1 MAGWIM
7 RMACLGAVLVLVSCG
22 SDSKDSQPDVKGGDA
37 LISPA
42 DSGRSDGSPDTAIQA
57 PKVECTSNEECF
69 AENHICNCFGKCVP
83 AGFKECEA
91 DKNCGG
97 KAYCD
102 PCVNMC
108 YDKGALCDPCNSEN
122 FCNPLTGECMP
133 VGNQCEVEGTHC
145 LDYVSGG
152 SYCGRS
158 CLSNAGC
165 PPGYTCQ
172 DLTAFGMDY
181 MQCVP
186 DSGRCDTLGNCEEDF
201 DCEFGFICNTQHQ
214 CVKGCE
220 EDNECPNDM
229 VCSGFRWSEACDP
242 VNNPCPEGQE
252 CNEGR
257 CMIPGG
263 CIDAYDCPV
272 PETFCNPQTNMCE
285 DGCLQDVDCKQAV
298 KECENGTCVDKACT
312 ANYWC
317 SFGLVCDLEA
327 GDCVEPPE
335 PFCEPGCEEDA
346 ECGPE
351 GSMCLELQDEDGN
364 SQGKF
369 CFPTC
374 YTDPDNLCPQGYQC
388 TEVTDQDGAVQG
400 TVCAR
405 TCYKDPVGFY

>member
-7 RMACLGAVLVLVSCG
+7 RIACLGAVLMVAACG
-22 SDSKDSQPDVKGGDA
+22 SDSKNSGPDVKGGDA
-37 LISPA
+37 VSNPA
-42 DSGRSDGSPDTAIQA
+42 DLVRSDGTPDTAPQA
-57 PKVECTSNEECF
+57 PKIECTSDEECF

-108 YDKGALCDPCNSEN
+108 YDKGVLCDPCNSEN
-122 FCNPLTGECMP
+122 YCNPLTGECMP

-172 DLTAFGMDY
+172 DLIAFGMDY

-201 DCEFGFICNTQHQ
+201 DCEFGFICNPQHQ

-229 VCSGFRWSEACDP
+229 VCSGFRCSEACDP

-272 PETFCNPQTNMCE
+272 PETFCNPLTNMCE

-298 KECENGTCVDKACT
+298 KECDNGTCVDKACT

>member
-1 MAGWIM
+1 MAASFLRI
-7 RMACLGAVLVLVSCG
+7 ACLCGILVAVACSSGDKGSGADTS
-22 SDSKDSQPDVKGGDA
+22 GGDA
-37 LISPA
+37 VLL
-42 DSGRSDGSPDTAIQA
+42 SGDLLGIDGSRELA
-57 PKVECTSNEECF
+57 PQGPQVECTSNEECL
-69 AENHICNCFGKCVP
+69 AANHICNCFGKCVE

-102 PCVNMC
+102 PCVKMC
-108 YDKGALCDPCNSEN
+108 YDKGVLCDPCTSEN

-133 VGNQCEVEGTHC
+133 VGNQCEVEDSHC
-145 LDYVSGG
+145 LDFVSGG
-152 SYCGRS
+152 SFCGRS

-165 PPGYTCQ
+165 PAGYTCQ
-172 DLTAFGMDY
+172 DLTAFGMAY

-186 DSGRCDTLGNCEEDF
+186 DSGRCDTLGNCEEDG
-201 DCEFGFICNTQHQ
+201 DCEFGFICNSQHQ
-214 CVKGCE
+214 CAKGCE
-220 EDNECPNDM
+220 TDNECPNDM
-229 VCSGFRWSEACDP
+229 VCSAFRCAEACDP

-252 CNEGR
+252 CKEGR

-272 PETFCNPQTNMCE
+272 PETFCNPTNNMCE
-285 DGCLQDVDCKQAV
+285 DGCLKDVDCKQSA

-335 PFCEPGCEEDA
+335 PFCEAGCEEDA

-351 GSMCLELQDEDGN
+351 GSMCLELQDEEGT

-369 CFPTC
+369 CFPVC
-374 YTDPDNLCPQGYQC
+374 YSDPDNLCPQGYQC

>member
-1 MAGWIM
+1 MAGWIV
-7 RMACLGAVLVLVSCG
+7 RIACLGAVLMAVACG
-22 SDSKDSQPDVKGGDA
+22 SDSKESEPEAKGGDA
-37 LISPA
+37 VILP
-42 DSGRSDGSPDTAIQA
+42 SDMVPLDLRPDRAPQP
-57 PKVECTSNEECF
+57 PKVECSSNEECF

-108 YDKGALCDPCNSEN
+108 YDKGILCDPCNSEN
-122 FCNPLTGECMP
+122 ICNPLTGECMP
-133 VGNQCEVEGTHC
+133 VGNQCEVEGSHC
-145 LDYVSGG
+145 LDFVTGG
-152 SYCGRS
+152 SFCGRS
-158 CLSNAGC
+158 CLADAGC
-165 PPGYTCQ
+165 PGGYTCQ
-172 DLTAFGMDY
+172 DLTMFGMGY

-186 DSGRCDTLGNCEEDF
+186 DSGHCDILGQCEEDF
-201 DCEFGFICNTQHQ
+201 DCEFGFVCNNQHQ
-214 CVKGCE
+214 CAKGCQD
-220 EDNECPNDM
+220 DNECPNDM
-229 VCSGFRWSEACDP
+229 VCSAFRCAEACDP
-242 VNNPCPEGQE
+242 VNNPCPDGQE
-252 CNEGR
+252 CNDGR

-272 PETFCNPQTNMCE
+272 PETFCNPATNMCE
-285 DGCLQDVDCKQAV
+285 EGCLQDVDCKQAV
-298 KECENGTCVDKACT
+298 KECDNGTCVDKACT
-312 ANYWC
+312 ANFWC

-351 GSMCLELQDEDGN
+351 GSMCLELQDEEGT

-405 TCYKDPVGFY
+405 TCYKEPVGFY